1 MSSSPPDT
9 VAATTS
15 GFPSPAEDHG
25 EARIDLNVE
34 LIPRPLSTVL
44 LRLSDG
50 AMQLE
55 GISDGDLLVIDRSV
69 DARPGMVVVA
79 IHGGAFLLGRLRR
92 RGDRP
97 WLVAGDG
104 VSPPL
109 PLAPDP
115 QGAELWGV
123 VLHAVHVLPQ
133 RRTGLGRSVG
143 PGQGQLRQLPPS
155 AQLLAKRLGQGPPLG
170 TGRGRSTPGPTQV
183 GSQGQQPQGEAEADE
198 QLQAELEQGRA
209 QRATPG

>member
-1 MSSSPPDT
+1 MSSSLPEPGQ
-9 VAATTS
+9 APAS

-25 EARIDLNVE
+25 EARLDLNVE

-44 LRLSDG
+44 LRISDG
-50 AMQLE
+50 AMRRE

-79 IHGGAFLLGRLRR
+79 IHGGAFLLRRLRC
-92 RGDRP
+92 RGDHP

-109 PLAPDP
+109 PLGPDP

-123 VLHAVHVLPQ
+123 VLHAVHALAPP
-133 RRTGLGRSVG
+133 RM
-143 PGQGQLRQLPPS
+143 GQGRWG
-155 AQLLAKRLGQGPPLG
+155 AQS
-170 TGRGRSTPGPTQV
+170 GRGS
-183 GSQGQQPQGEAEADE
+183 GSSGS
-198 QLQAELEQGRA
+198 
-209 QRATPG
+209 